1 MKKYEERIT
10 VNGKNT
16 VGMRN
21 EKPVEVDF
29 ISGDTKLLVY
39 DINDPKLQ
47 PENFD
52 KPSGTPM
59 TLLKADAL
67 RVDLSKRTKEPMNFW
82 HRSCDFHELIFCFQ
96 GSIHW
101 ETELGNVELKPG
113 QMLIIPKGIAHRS
126 SPGQTDHP
134 NIILELKIYSGAI
147 EEVVA
152 GRDMAKKVE
161 GPKHG
166 K

>member
-16 VGMRN
+16 VVMRG
-21 EKPVEVDF
+21 ERPVDVDYV
-29 ISGDTKLLVY
+29 SGDTKLLVY

-67 RVDLSKRTKEPMNFW
+67 RIDLSKRTKEAMNFW

-96 GSIHW
+96 GSIFW
-101 ETELGNVELKPG
+101 ETELGNVELQPG
-113 QMLIIPKGIAHRS
+113 QMLLIPKGIAHRS
-126 SPGQTDHP
+126 SPGQTGRP
-134 NIILELKIYSGAI
+134 NIIMEFKIYSGMI
-147 EEVVA
+147 EEIVA
-152 GRDMAKKVE
+152 GQNMAQKGGE
-161 GPKHG
+161 GKGG